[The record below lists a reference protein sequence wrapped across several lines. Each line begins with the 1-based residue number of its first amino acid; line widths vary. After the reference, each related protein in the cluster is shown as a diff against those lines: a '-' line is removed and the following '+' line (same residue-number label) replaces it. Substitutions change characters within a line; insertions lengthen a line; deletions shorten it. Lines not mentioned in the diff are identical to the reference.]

1 MNNVILTMIGN
12 GIPELPLLEKEV
24 NNIYNTTTIA
34 TLKGVAKKTKQRIE
48 KIMEQLDKE
57 RLYMFIRAIENH
69 HEQYMYFFS
78 FIERLPNKI
87 QKSQKTKI
95 LILYQA
101 TNMVDITQILP
112 WYIGIEDH
120 LNPEI
125 MQAFKKAEKEKS
137 KVLSHTKTK
146 KLNELFSEDDDYE
159 LTKEFIKNNYEDESG
174 RIETPPPHDDSF
186 EKIIKQKYVWQDGVG
201 LVPKSMF
208 ISPIKILGDNQK
220 TN

>member
-1 MNNVILTMIGN
+1 MNNVILTMVGN
-12 GIPELPLLEKEV
+12 GIPELPLLDKEV
-24 NNIYNTTTIA
+24 KNIYNTNSIA
-34 TLKGVAKKTKQRIE
+34 ALKGVAKKTKQRIE

-87 QKSQKTKI
+87 QNNQKTKI

-112 WYIGIEDH
+112 FYV
-120 LNPEI
+120 EI
-125 MQAFKKAEKEKS
+125 KEYVNTDIKKAFSKIKTTQTNITKETK
-137 KVLSHTKTK
+137 LSA
-146 KLNELFSEDDDYE
+146 LFADDDDYE
-159 LTKEFIKNNYEDESG
+159 LTKEFIRRNYEDDSG
-174 RIETPPPHDDSF
+174 NVEAPPPYDDTF
-186 EKIIKQKYVWQDGVG
+186 EKIIKEKYVWQDGVG

-208 ISPIKILGDNQK
+208 KSPIKIKGGN
-220 TN
+220 N